1 LHTNISPPTFQ
12 RAGKLKYRLSFSFFE
27 KYFLFYLRRSV
38 CACIF
43 VLSNSPNKPGGAA
56 EMQNA
61 MIMTT
66 TEIKSKF
73 YEALRKFDEN
83 ELPNDDAKMVVTHLY
98 HLVQE
103 ESDRLS
109 TLDKKNSSHET
120 FVAQSDAHLDRFEMN
135 QTLRSRGIELEY

>member
-1 LHTNISPPTFQ
+1 LCHH
-12 RAGKLKYRLSFSFFE
+12 
-27 KYFLFYLRRSV
+27 
-38 CACIF
+38 
-43 VLSNSPNKPGGAA
+43 SPNKPGGAA